1 MSGPLIH
8 TRRAWLPR
16 VVDTVLTMLAWAGF
30 LYLVVR
36 GVGAVLEL
44 APYSLGE
51 RLHALRVSASTLV
64 WYLLIGAC
72 NAGVLAS
79 WALYNQI
86 RRRVERRS
94 AIPALDDERLSISFC
109 LTPEL
114 LRAFRSHQIIVV
126 HNREDGS
133 IADVVAGT
141 QASGQRIPPVVHAPE
156 PGANEREWR
165 QLA

>member
-1 MSGPLIH
+1 MNGPLIH

-16 VVDTVLTMLAWAGF
+16 AVDAVLTLLAWAGF

-36 GVGAVLEL
+36 GVEAVLDL
-44 APYSLGE
+44 APHSLSE
-51 RLHALRVSASTLV
+51 RLHALRMSASTLL
-64 WYLLIGAC
+64 WYLAIGAC

-114 LRAFRSHQIIVV
+114 LHAFRSHQVIVV
-126 HNREDGS
+126 HNRDDGS
-133 IADVVAGT
+133 IADVVAGA
-141 QASGQRIPPVVHAPE
+141 QAAGQGMPPVVHAPE